1 VITVKDVYK
10 AVHEARP
17 QAGFGISPVALLSN
31 LRSDKSYFVDID
43 KWMASNE
50 YIDYDS
56 IIFFGEW
63 FNNTSHAERL
73 SEVLNV
79 KITAKDLVKSEIIQ
93 AIFRTQARREKPI
106 SIAFF
111 YNYKGEL
118 INGYD
123 SFEEGIYEILELKNN
138 HFKNMILIR
147 RIKNELEKNV
157 NKNTYKKVISFIKYL
172 NLDKI
177 TDNKKTIEIS
187 LKELSSIVDYKF
199 PSKRST
205 KPLSNALLTYYNI
218 ELIL

>member
-1 VITVKDVYK
+1 MT
-10 AVHEARP
+10 H
-17 QAGFGISPVALLSN
+17 
-31 LRSDKSYFVDID
+31 
-43 KWMASNE
+43 
-50 YIDYDS
+50 
-56 IIFFGEW
+56 
-63 FNNTSHAERL
+63 
-73 SEVLNV
+73 
-79 KITAKDLVKSEIIQ
+79 
-93 AIFRTQARREKPI
+93 
-106 SIAFF
+106 
-111 YNYKGEL
+111 
-118 INGYD
+118 
-123 SFEEGIYEILELKNN
+123 LKKV
-138 HFKNMILIR
+138 FMKLIR

>member
-1 VITVKDVYK
+1 MKSTSNRHLIITWKNTE
-10 AVHEARP
+10 HIE
-17 QAGFGISPVALLSN
+17 N
-31 LRSDKSYFVDID
+31 LPRFIKENLDKSVSSKCEIIHYNSG
-43 KWMASNE
+43 KCRSTNE

-123 SFEEGIYEILELKNN
+123 SFEEGIYEILELENN

-147 RIKNELEKNV
+147 RIKNELEKM
-157 NKNTYKKVISFIKYL
+157 
-172 NLDKI
+172 
-177 TDNKKTIEIS
+177 
-187 LKELSSIVDYKF
+187 
-199 PSKRST
+199 
-205 KPLSNALLTYYNI
+205 
-218 ELIL
+218 